1 MPKQGTVRLDRFAVE
16 KCTVEEAD
24 EASGWKYWKN
34 HSPQERLRALEQLR
48 SLMIKA
54 DDDGNL
60 PRLQRVLTVVERG
73 EYGNRLNESI

>member
-1 MPKQGTVRLDRFAVE
+1 MHSMSDQEIARLDRSTVE

-24 EASGWKYWKN
+24 EASGWEYWKN
-34 HSPQERLRALEQLR
+34 HTPQERLQALEQLR

-54 DDDGNL
+54 DEDGNL

-73 EYGNRLNESI
+73 EH